1 MIIKRMFDLPN
12 YGWRSAFEDLER
24 LRRDMDRHFS
34 PSAGQA
40 YWPTHAGVFPLV
52 NVTEDQNHF
61 YIRCEIP
68 GMKSEEINISAA
80 GRNLTISGE
89 RKIASEGENV
99 RCHRR
104 ERDDG
109 KFSRAIALP
118 SEIQVN
124 KIEAGYVDGIL
135 SINVPKAE
143 ETKPKQ
149 IAVKVK

>member
-12 YGWRSAFEDLER
+12 YGWRGAFDELER
-24 LRRDMDRHFS
+24 IRRDMERHFG

-40 YWPTHAGVFPLV
+40 YWPIHAGVFPLV
-52 NVTEDQNHF
+52 NVTENQDHF

-68 GMKSEEINISAA
+68 GMKNEEINISAT

-89 RKIASEGENV
+89 RKIVSEGENV
-99 RCHRR
+99 RYHRR

-118 SEIQVN
+118 GEIQVN
-124 KIEAGYVDGIL
+124 KIEAEYMDGIL
-135 SINVPKAE
+135 SISIPKAV

-149 IAVKVK
+149 IVVK